1 MFKKI
6 AVVLTAVLMVTSVAS
21 ATDVLAGSILQ
32 TQAFTV
38 GNIAQTGMATVL
50 NLVHGDAMA
59 SSIQALDIDNVQS
72 APGSIMPRLDTCF
85 FNVCAATA
93 FEAQN
98 ADLNQ
103 TANATGSCGIIS
115 ISAYLDAAGT
125 QTQGIGNATD
135 PKVQGQS
142 LGVAADQV
150 LLRSSGEGGGIAT
163 NSADLCQVQ
172 AGANS
177 AGSVLETSAIDAC
190 QVGIT
195 GGAANST
202 VTMANTM
209 IANTTQAQSVY

>member
-32 TQAFTV
+32 TQAFSV
-38 GNIAQTGMATVL
+38 GNAAQTGMASVV

-59 SSIQALDIDNVQS
+59 SSIQGLNIDNVQC
-72 APGSIMPRLDTCF
+72 APGSVMPRIESCLFSLCT
-85 FNVCAATA
+85 ATA
-93 FEAQN
+93 FESQN
-98 ADLNQ
+98 ADLHQ
-103 TANATGSCGIIS
+103 SAVANGSCGIIS
-115 ISAYLDAAGT
+115 ISTYLDAAGA

-135 PKVQGQS
+135 PKAQAQS

-150 LLRSSGEGGGIAT
+150 LLRSSGEGGGVAT
-163 NSADLCQVQ
+163 NSADLCQAQ
-172 AGANS
+172 AGLNK

-209 IANTTQAQSVY
+209 IANTTQAQQVY